1 MSSRSDAPLRVAA
14 VQAAPVF
21 LDRDGSLHKACD
33 LIVEAAA
40 GGARL
45 VAFGE
50 NYLPGHP
57 IWFHSLPPTSARSRE
72 LATRMVDNAVTVPG
86 PETDLLCEAARTAE
100 AMVVI
105 GVVERPDPRASVV
118 FDSQLVVSPS
128 GELLGTRRK
137 LVPAVGERVFIH
149 PGGSESIRVFESPW
163 GPLSVLAGGENSN
176 PLLTYAMRSL
186 GARIHV
192 ALWPPHFHAP
202 GVMQRVVSI
211 TGRAVAYQ
219 NTAYVVA
226 AAAASDP
233 AAAGQ
238 VGGDGSHEADLEAM
252 IEDPGSVIFAP
263 RGTVLAGPQRGE
275 GILYADI
282 DPDAGTWAQLVNR
295 QYDRPDLLWLTWG
308 REAVSTPMSPGAGAV
323 PDADEAGSVTP
334 DDRAERARRLI
345 RDRFGNALDDA
356 DAEALV
362 PYVVQIL
369 RRSKKLEEQ
378 VPALVD
384 PRTATLA
391 GGR

>member
-1 MSSRSDAPLRVAA
+1 M
-14 VQAAPVF
+14 F
-21 LDRDGSLHKACD
+21 LDRAGSLHKACD
-33 LIVEAAA
+33 LIAEAAA

-50 NYLPGHP
+50 NFLPGHP

-86 PETDLLCEAARTAE
+86 PETDLLCEAARTAGT
-100 AMVVI
+100 MLVI
-105 GVVERPDPRASVV
+105 GVVERPDPRTSVV
-118 FDSQLVVSPS
+118 FDSQLVISPS
-128 GELLGTRRK
+128 GELLGTRQK
-137 LVPAVGERVFIH
+137 LVPAVGERVFFH
-149 PGGSESIRVFESPW
+149 AGGAESIRTFDSPW

-202 GVMQRVVSI
+202 GVMHNVVSI

-233 AAAGQ
+233 AAAAR
-238 VGGDGSHEADLEAM
+238 VGGDGSHQADLDTM
-252 IEDPGSVIFAP
+252 IEEPGSVIYAP
-263 RGTVLAGPQRGE
+263 RGAVLAGPQRGE

-295 QYDRPDLLWLTWG
+295 QYDRRDLLRLTWS
-308 REAVSTPMSPGAGAV
+308 REGAPPPESPGAGVV
-323 PDADEAGSVTP
+323 PDAGEAGSVTP
-334 DDRAERARRLI
+334 DEWAERARRLI
-345 RDRFGNALDDA
+345 RDRFGEALDDA

-384 PRTATLA
+384 PRTGAYA